1 MLPHLTNTAGL
12 WALLG
17 IPLILAI
24 HFLQHRTRVRLT
36 ATMFLLESL
45 APEAATGRNWD
56 RLRSSRALWLQL
68 LAVLLLAWVLAAP
81 CWVRQDAEQTVVF
94 IMDDSAN
101 MYPFREEAVQAVA
114 EDMENIG
121 KQGIPTTWVLMG
133 SRPARLPFYRGN
145 NRNAA
150 LQSLSRWMP
159 DAATHDLSESLRTA
173 ASMAG
178 AGGLT
183 RLVTC
188 TPERV
193 PAGQPARGVGKPLD
207 NAGFAGIT
215 RMEGP
220 GEPRWRI
227 AVKNNSAA
235 PVQKSVSIRAGDVAQ
250 EQSLTL
256 HPGAVAE
263 FEYTLPPGCGTAVLR
278 LAPDAF
284 PLDDVLPLVRPTPK
298 PVAVEM
304 QVPEKTADVFR
315 KIYSGL
321 PGFSSSPS
329 TDSTAALRILVED
342 KADAHRPHGAAIIL
356 GRLAEK
362 SSGIRTVTEER
373 HPLTDGLNWSGLL
386 VPGTGSMAPGENA
399 TMLLWRENTPL
410 AWLEEGALF
419 LNWSWED
426 SNADRLPAT
435 VLMVRRF
442 MEAVQARVPGVTTG
456 NLPGGTR
463 LRLPGGSR
471 IIHTAP
477 DGERK
482 EASFS
487 GRLPEEP
494 GFIDITGT
502 PAETTPL
509 FHGAVWFSDARMGDF
524 SHCSTFDSGLQDLK
538 QETRRHLAPDPLAPL
553 WLALAGLALMAS
565 WIPSTPNTLRRP

>member
-1 MLPHLTNTAGL
+1 MGRGLPAAPGPLLPHSLQPASDESPGGGSFQRRGRGTRLIINIRLLSPHAPSSHQHGRPVG
-12 WALLG
+12 ALG

-159 DAATHDLSESLRTA
+159 GRRTHDLSESLRTA

-235 PVQKSVSIRAGDVAQ
+235 LS
-250 EQSLTL
+250 
-256 HPGAVAE
+256 
-263 FEYTLPPGCGTAVLR
+263 
-278 LAPDAF
+278 
-284 PLDDVLPLVRPTPK
+284 
-298 PVAVEM
+298 
-304 QVPEKTADVFR
+304 R
-315 KIYSGL
+315 KA
-321 PGFSSSPS
+321 SPS
-329 TDSTAALRILVED
+329 AREMWLRNNH
-342 KADAHRPHGAAIIL
+342 DAPSR
-356 GRLAEK
+356 RRR
-362 SSGIRTVTEER
+362 GI
-373 HPLTDGLNWSGLL
+373 
-386 VPGTGSMAPGENA
+386 
-399 TMLLWRENTPL
+399 
-410 AWLEEGALF
+410 
-419 LNWSWED
+419 
-426 SNADRLPAT
+426 
-435 VLMVRRF
+435 
-442 MEAVQARVPGVTTG
+442 
-456 NLPGGTR
+456 
-463 LRLPGGSR
+463 
-471 IIHTAP
+471 
-477 DGERK
+477 
-482 EASFS
+482 
-487 GRLPEEP
+487 
-494 GFIDITGT
+494 
-502 PAETTPL
+502 
-509 FHGAVWFSDARMGDF
+509 
-524 SHCSTFDSGLQDLK
+524 
-538 QETRRHLAPDPLAPL
+538 
-553 WLALAGLALMAS
+553 
-565 WIPSTPNTLRRP
+565 

>member
-188 TPERV
+188 TRNGSL
-193 PAGQPARGVGKPLD
+193 PASRPAAWASRLTTPDLRASHVWKG
-207 NAGFAGIT
+207 
-215 RMEGP
+215 RE
-220 GEPRWRI
+220 
-227 AVKNNSAA
+227 S
-235 PVQKSVSIRAGDVAQ
+235 RAG
-250 EQSLTL
+250 E
-256 HPGAVAE
+256 
-263 FEYTLPPGCGTAVLR
+263 
-278 LAPDAF
+278 
-284 PLDDVLPLVRPTPK
+284 
-298 PVAVEM
+298 
-304 QVPEKTADVFR
+304 
-315 KIYSGL
+315 
-321 PGFSSSPS
+321 SP
-329 TDSTAALRILVED
+329 
-342 KADAHRPHGAAIIL
+342 
-356 GRLAEK
+356 
-362 SSGIRTVTEER
+362 
-373 HPLTDGLNWSGLL
+373 
-386 VPGTGSMAPGENA
+386 
-399 TMLLWRENTPL
+399 
-410 AWLEEGALF
+410 
-419 LNWSWED
+419 
-426 SNADRLPAT
+426 
-435 VLMVRRF
+435 
-442 MEAVQARVPGVTTG
+442 
-456 NLPGGTR
+456 
-463 LRLPGGSR
+463 
-471 IIHTAP
+471 
-477 DGERK
+477 
-482 EASFS
+482 
-487 GRLPEEP
+487 
-494 GFIDITGT
+494 
-502 PAETTPL
+502 
-509 FHGAVWFSDARMGDF
+509 
-524 SHCSTFDSGLQDLK
+524 
-538 QETRRHLAPDPLAPL
+538 
-553 WLALAGLALMAS
+553 
-565 WIPSTPNTLRRP
+565 

>member
-284 PLDDVLPLVRPTPK
+284 PLDDVLPLVRPTPNRSPWK
-298 PVAVEM
+298 CR
-304 QVPEKTADVFR
+304 FR
-315 KIYSGL
+315 K
-321 PGFSSSPS
+321 
-329 TDSTAALRILVED
+329 
-342 KADAHRPHGAAIIL
+342 KRP
-356 GRLAEK
+356 
-362 SSGIRTVTEER
+362 
-373 HPLTDGLNWSGLL
+373 
-386 VPGTGSMAPGENA
+386 M
-399 TMLLWRENTPL
+399 
-410 AWLEEGALF
+410 
-419 LNWSWED
+419 
-426 SNADRLPAT
+426 
-435 VLMVRRF
+435 
-442 MEAVQARVPGVTTG
+442 
-456 NLPGGTR
+456 
-463 LRLPGGSR
+463 
-471 IIHTAP
+471 
-477 DGERK
+477 
-482 EASFS
+482 FS
-487 GRLPEEP
+487 GKS
-494 GFIDITGT
+494 T
-502 PAETTPL
+502 PAYPASPPALPRTPRPRSASL
-509 FHGAVWFSDARMGDF
+509 LKTRQTPTGLTARPSFWGAWR
-524 SHCSTFDSGLQDLK
+524 K
-538 QETRRHLAPDPLAPL
+538 NPQEYVL
-553 WLALAGLALMAS
+553 
-565 WIPSTPNTLRRP
+565 